1 MLKVYILIVVIGLVG
16 GVVGGPAGAIALTE
30 LARRENKKIAEKVV
44 TNVMG
49 MVDSNKNPDGSDLD
63 TGTLSILN
71 TARVNANYNI
81 MNIDNN
87 INFAISVF
95 MITGLNLIISLYLP
109 FILTIT
115 DLIKKG

>member
-1 MLKVYILIVVIGLVG
+1 MQWKTISNITGYKKMTINQIKYTTLYLIISLPLFLTGLF
-16 GVVGGPAGAIALTE
+16 IF
-30 LARRENKKIAEKVV
+30 
-44 TNVMG
+44 
-49 MVDSNKNPDGSDLD
+49 
-63 TGTLSILN
+63 
-71 TARVNANYNI
+71 I

-87 INFAISVF
+87 INFSFIVF

>member
-1 MLKVYILIVVIGLVG
+1 MQWKTTLNITGYKTMTINQIKYTTLYLIISLPLFLIGLF
-16 GVVGGPAGAIALTE
+16 IF
-30 LARRENKKIAEKVV
+30 
-44 TNVMG
+44 
-49 MVDSNKNPDGSDLD
+49 
-63 TGTLSILN
+63 
-71 TARVNANYNI
+71 I

>member
-1 MLKVYILIVVIGLVG
+1 MSINQIKYTTLYLIISLPLFLIGLF
-16 GVVGGPAGAIALTE
+16 IF
-30 LARRENKKIAEKVV
+30 
-44 TNVMG
+44 
-49 MVDSNKNPDGSDLD
+49 
-63 TGTLSILN
+63 
-71 TARVNANYNI
+71 I